1 MSIRVSHHVTPEGL
15 VCLTAH
21 LPCGRV
27 VRVVGEP
34 GDETGR
40 AFEGILLHEGTREVL
55 ALLTEAGL

>member
-40 AFEGILLHEGTREVL
+40 AFEGICCTR
-55 ALLTEAGL
+55 ARARSWPS